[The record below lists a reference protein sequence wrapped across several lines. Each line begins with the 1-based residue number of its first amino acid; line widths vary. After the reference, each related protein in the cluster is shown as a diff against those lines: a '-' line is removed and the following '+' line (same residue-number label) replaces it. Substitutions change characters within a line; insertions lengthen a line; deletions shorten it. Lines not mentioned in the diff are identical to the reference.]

1 MFRSQS
7 VCVGSSSG
15 YIRARKC
22 APSAISPCFL
32 LTVTAILACLTTP
45 AISRADGDSARIT
58 ANQATRM
65 LSERVRTIHAGTPP
79 TRYPLGSGRDGVL
92 HFARGWTSGFWAGTL
107 WRASDLNGG
116 DFSDW
121 ATTATLRHLGHERT
135 DTHDLGFMYGDS
147 SVAAYERLC
156 PDRTR
161 ANLCRR
167 LKKSGLTAARTL
179 LSISRSARATGM
191 IPTRKHSCS
200 DCLAYDESETIIDS
214 MMNLHLLSWA
224 TRITGRQRFREVAR
238 RHAFRVAALLQRPD
252 GSTAQAVEVSR
263 IDGSV
268 TDVHTHQGVGDAS
281 TWARG
286 QAWSIYGFAAA
297 GAEFESARLLSVAE
311 RNATYVADRLPAGG
325 VPLWD
330 YDALPGSP
338 IDVSAG
344 VITAA
349 GLFKL
354 ADACDRV
361 PGACSQQSRWIALAK
376 RMLESSLENV
386 NPIAPVGFL
395 GNQVYTFGGRDT
407 WDDDGELVFGLYYAF
422 EAIELSRRY
431 DAV

>member
-1 MFRSQS
+1 M
-7 VCVGSSSG
+7 GSSSG
-15 YIRARKC
+15 YTRARRG
-22 APSAISPCFL
+22 APTVVLPCLL
-32 LTVTAILACLTTP
+32 LTIAAILAC
-45 AISRADGDSARIT
+45 AIAPPSSRADGGSARIT
-58 ANQATRM
+58 ANQATAM
-65 LSERVRTIHAGTPP
+65 LSERVRAIHAETPP
-79 TRYPLGSGRDGVL
+79 SRYPLGSGRDGVL

-116 DFSDW
+116 EFGDW

-156 PDRTR
+156 PDSTR
-161 ANLCRR
+161 ARLCRR
-167 LKKSGLTAARTL
+167 LKRSGLTAARTL
-179 LSISRSARATGM
+179 LSIARSARATGM

-224 TRITGRQRFREVAR
+224 TRMTGRQRYRETAR
-238 RHAFRVAALLQRPD
+238 RHAIRVAELLQRSD

-263 IDGSV
+263 VDGSV
-268 TDVHTHQGVGDAS
+268 TDVHTHQGVGDTS

-286 QAWSIYGFAAA
+286 QAWSIYGFATA
-297 GAEFESARLLSVAE
+297 GAEFESARLLGVAE
-311 RNATYVADRLPAGG
+311 RNAAYVADHLPVDG

-330 YDALPGSP
+330 FDALPGSP

-354 ADACDRV
+354 AEACDRV
-361 PGACSQQSRWIALAK
+361 TGACTQRSRWVELGK
-376 RMLESSLENV
+376 RMLDAALANV

-422 EAIELSRRY
+422 EAIELSRRFA
-431 DAV
+431 AV